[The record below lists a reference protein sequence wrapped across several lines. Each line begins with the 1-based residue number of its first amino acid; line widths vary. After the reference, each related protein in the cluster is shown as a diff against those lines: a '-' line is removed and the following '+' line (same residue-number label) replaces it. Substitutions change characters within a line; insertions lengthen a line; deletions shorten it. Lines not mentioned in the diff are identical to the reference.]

1 MPGEDTPMVT
11 QDFTQLSRGAA
22 LLVLL
27 GGPGVLALRS
37 GGWFGYVLFSAY
49 ILATLV
55 LFDRARDRWRRL
67 GRAAIWFDL
76 SAAGLGLIFCA
87 LFLI

>member
-1 MPGEDTPMVT
+1 MAT

-22 LLVLL
+22 LLLLL

-37 GGWFGYVLFSAY
+37 GGWFGYVLFAAY
-49 ILATLV
+49 ILVMLA

-67 GRAAIWFDL
+67 GKAAIWFDL
-76 SAAGLGLIFCA
+76 SAVGVGLIFCA